1 MSPHASG
8 HMGIAHWYVQIL
20 GCVVLVY
27 LGVSVS
33 KFLIGVLSCGNRR
46 HGEVVRSFSAGL
58 QPLAVGCLE
67 LQQRSVEDPHYVS
80 YSGTSIN
87 RPLYSNIKV
96 ECGDEMPPKSG
107 CVWTGNVL
115 RYN

>member
-8 HMGIAHWYVQIL
+8 HMGIVHWYVQIL
-20 GCVVLVY
+20 GCLVLTY

-33 KFLIGVLSCGNRR
+33 KFLIGMLFCGNRR

-67 LQQRSVEDPHYVS
+67 LQQRSVEDPHHVS
-80 YSGTSIN
+80 HSGTSIN
-87 RPLYSNIKV
+87 RSYIFKYKGRWRRWGAAEVGLRV
-96 ECGDEMPPKSG
+96 ERKCI
-107 CVWTGNVL
+107 TI
-115 RYN
+115 